1 MPFPTQRD
9 KDLMQEF
16 HLTDSKELR
25 IKISRNFED
34 DRFKIFAER
43 IICSQYAPDVPE
55 DMIARYNELL
65 QERTTTDGKWG
76 SISKSITEID
86 EMLEKDLNNEDSK
99 ILKATKDKL
108 SSMVF
113 DA

>member
-1 MPFPTQRD
+1 
-9 KDLMQEF
+9 
-16 HLTDSKELR
+16 
-25 IKISRNFED
+25 
-34 DRFKIFAER
+34 
-43 IICSQYAPDVPE
+43 
-55 DMIARYNELL
+55 MIARYNELL